1 MRKQSMLSPDVSA
14 LVISM
19 LFSLAREGV
28 LVAPPTSQTFRYFG
42 EWSCLMNRFV
52 TLLALAIGVSGPAS
66 AGAISPYRAP
76 LGVNNTDVLAGQVS
90 LDGVIERGF
99 GFRVHRNAD
108 DSYTIKFDRRTRLAC
123 RYMPYSPFRAF
134 WRMVKL
140 RRR

>member
-1 MRKQSMLSPDVSA
+1 
-14 LVISM
+14 
-19 LFSLAREGV
+19 
-28 LVAPPTSQTFRYFG
+28 
-42 EWSCLMNRFV
+42 MNRFV

-108 DSYTIKFDRRTRLAC
+108 DSYTIKFDRRYFPSGCAA
-123 RYMPYSPFRAF
+123 MVVSPMNAPLVANASQRNLCGGTFIVNLFNSNGNLEPGEFQFIAREDAPQHP
-134 WRMVKL
+134 
-140 RRR
+140 